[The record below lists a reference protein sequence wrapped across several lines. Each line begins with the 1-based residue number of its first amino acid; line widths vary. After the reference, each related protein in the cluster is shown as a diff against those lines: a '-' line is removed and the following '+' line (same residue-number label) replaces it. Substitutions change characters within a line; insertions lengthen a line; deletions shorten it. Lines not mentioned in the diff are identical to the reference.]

1 MSKNNY
7 TKLTGNMG
15 SEARVKE
22 EKGKKMAAFSLATTD
37 SYKDEKQVWQNK
49 ETMCHNILA
58 FNPRIVKI
66 IEGMKKGTRITVEGT
81 LAYRPFQ
88 TVIEE
93 GKEVTKNETSIIIEK
108 VEPAPLWK
116 KSNPTE
122 EDQGAVQTSL
132 EISSSIEEPS

>member
-1 MSKNNY
+1 
-7 TKLTGNMG
+7 MG

-22 EKGKKMAAFSLATTD
+22 EKGKTMAAFSLATTD
-37 SYKDEKQVWQNK
+37 SYKDENQEWQNK
-49 ETMCHNILA
+49 ETVWHNILA

-66 IEGMKKGTRITVEGT
+66 IEGMKKGARITVEGT
-81 LAYRPFQ
+81 LAYRPFS
-88 TVIEE
+88 TVTDE
-93 GKEVTKNETSIIIEK
+93 GKEVTKNEASIIIEK